1 MLFASLIILQSCAVY
16 QKAPVSLEQAS
27 KQDVRAKIKTKT
39 NESFLVLKIIYE
51 DDKYYG
57 LQKVN
62 GEKIRIT
69 LHADDINSIRLHDKT
84 LSTVLSI
91 GMPFGIV
98 LEVIGVGLA
107 LQKPGHIN
115 IFRDLGM
122 PSTVTNR
129 YVLR

>member
-1 MLFASLIILQSCAVY
+1 MKKIRKQIEQLVLLFASLIILQSCAVY
-16 QKAPVSLEQAS
+16 QKTPVSLEQAS

-51 DDKYYG
+51 DDKYFG
-57 LQKVN
+57 LQRVN

-91 GMPFGIV
+91 GMPLGIV
-98 LEVIGVGLA
+98 LGVIGVGLA
-107 LQKPGHIN
+107 LQKPSQMKN
-115 IFRDLGM
+115 PFLM
-122 PSTVTNR
+122 
-129 YVLR
+129 

>member
-1 MLFASLIILQSCAVY
+1 MKTLKIYLKPIACLLTFLILFQSCAVY
-16 QKAPVSLEQAS
+16 QKTPVSLEQAS

-57 LQKVN
+57 LQRVN

-91 GMPFGIV
+91 GMPLGIV
-98 LEVIGVGLA
+98 LGVIGVGLA
-107 LQKPGHIN
+107 LNKPSYN
-115 IFRDLGM
+115 FNFD
-122 PSTVTNR
+122 
-129 YVLR
+129 

>member
-1 MLFASLIILQSCAVY
+1 MKILKKQIKPIALILALLILFQSCAVY
-16 QKAPVSLEQAS
+16 QKTPVSLEQAS

-57 LQKVN
+57 LQRVN

-69 LHADDINSIRLHDKT
+69 LHADDINSIRLHNKT

-91 GMPFGIV
+91 GMPFGII
-98 LEVIGVGLA
+98 IGSLGIGAA
-107 LQKPGHIN
+107 LYGGISFQ
-115 IFRDLGM
+115 
-122 PSTVTNR
+122 
-129 YVLR
+129 

>member
-1 MLFASLIILQSCAVY
+1 MLFSTLILFQSCAVY
-16 QKAPVSLEQAS
+16 QKTPVSLEQAS

-57 LQKVN
+57 LQRVN

-69 LHADDINSIRLHDKT
+69 LHADDTNSIRLHDKT

-91 GMPFGIV
+91 GMPLGIIIGSFGIMV
-98 LEVIGVGLA
+98 A
-107 LQKPGHIN
+107 LSGPTKY
-115 IFRDLGM
+115 F
-122 PSTVTNR
+122 
-129 YVLR
+129 